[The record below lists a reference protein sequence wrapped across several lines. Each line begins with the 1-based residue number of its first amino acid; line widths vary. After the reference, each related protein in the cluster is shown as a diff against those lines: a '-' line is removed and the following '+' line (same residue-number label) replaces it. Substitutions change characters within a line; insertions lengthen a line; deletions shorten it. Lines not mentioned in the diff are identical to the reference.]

1 MFYMQM
7 SCLRY
12 CLLGLVIPLHLS
24 VSIKAISPYLVC
36 VYNGMSYTSNS
47 VYDSNL
53 NTLLSSLPTNINSSG
68 FYSAS
73 LGQNPDSANAVVL
86 CRGDVQLE
94 TCRSCVQEASVDLV
108 TSCPNHKQGYVWYEL
123 CMLRYSNESISGI
136 LAVTKSFIS
145 GFSDHVNV
153 SSPDQTFKLDLTTLM
168 YDLTPEAASG
178 GTLRKVAAGN
188 ISTSALTTIFALEQ
202 CIPDLFIDDCISCLT
217 QLVEY
222 LLLCCDVKKWAV
234 AFHPCCQIRFG
245 TQLFYNETRLGEFL
259 VPQLSSPPPLQMQAH
274 APLPSGEKDESTV
287 VIIIVVSLA
296 GAGLLLSIG
305 VGVLF
310 TKCIIK
316 TKSNCKNLTLA
327 ADDISTFES
336 FQFDFAKIRAATND
350 FSDANKLGEGG
361 FGAVYKGEL
370 QNGREIAVKRLSMD
384 STQGHLEFKNEVS
397 LMAKLHHGNL
407 VRLLGFSIDIKER
420 LLVYEFVHNASLDK
434 FIFDPI
440 KKRYLNWEQR
450 YNIIMGIA
458 RGLVYLHEDSQLRI
472 IHRDLKASNVLLD
485 TDMNPKIADFGTA
498 RLFEPDETS
507 RGNTRRIVGTFGY
520 MPSEYAIHGQFSV
533 KLDVFSF
540 GVMIMEIVT
549 GQKNNGYQNEG
560 DANFISRVSKLAFE
574 NTVFLY
580 IQAEFYLQVWNCWRQ
595 GTIANMI
602 DPILLSGVSDIPPD
616 MLRCVHIGLLCV
628 QKNAADRPTMAS
640 VVVML
645 SSITITMPV
654 PSAPAFFVSGDHND
668 SSGGLPRIS
677 SNSLAPSVSSSQ
689 NDTLITILYPR

>member
-560 DANFISRVSKLAFE
+560 DANFISRV
-574 NTVFLY
+574 
-580 IQAEFYLQVWNCWRQ
+580 WNCWRQ

>member
-316 TKSNCKNLTLA
+316 TKSNCKNLTLLTTLA
-327 ADDISTFES
+327 
-336 FQFDFAKIRAATND
+336 
-350 FSDANKLGEGG
+350 
-361 FGAVYKGEL
+361 
-370 QNGREIAVKRLSMD
+370 
-384 STQGHLEFKNEVS
+384 HLNHFNLILPKSEQQLMIS
-397 LMAKLHHGNL
+397 LMPTNSGKVDSGLFTRFECL
-407 VRLLGFSIDIKER
+407 
-420 LLVYEFVHNASLDK
+420 
-434 FIFDPI
+434 DPI